1 MTNLY
6 FAKLKPQAII
16 PSKDDENAG
25 YDLYACF
32 DEDYVE
38 IKPGEISLIS
48 SGIATAIPEGYYM
61 QVNERSSSGSKGLS
75 LRCGVVDSG
84 YRGELFIAINNTTNK
99 DIVICKDEFKDKF
112 DADEYTIWP
121 YEKALVQGVIL
132 PVPKM
137 EVKEISYYELKN
149 IKSKR
154 GDTAFGASGK

>member
-1 MTNLY
+1 MDLY
-6 FAKLKPQAII
+6 FAKLKPEAII

-25 YDLYACF
+25 YDIYACF
-32 DEDYVE
+32 DEDSIE
-38 IKPGEISLIS
+38 IKPGEISIIP
-48 SGIATAIPEGYYM
+48 SGIATAVPDGYYM

-84 YRGELFIAINNTTNK
+84 YRGELFIAINNTSNK
-99 DIVICKDEFKDKF
+99 RIIVCKKEYIDKF
-112 DADEYTIWP
+112 DSDKDTIWP

-137 EVKEISYYELKN
+137 EVKEISYEELKN

>member
-1 MTNLY
+1 MDLY
-6 FAKLKPQAII
+6 FAKLKPEAII

-25 YDLYACF
+25 YDIYGCF
-32 DEDYVE
+32 DDDYIE
-38 IKPGEISLIS
+38 IQPGEISIIP
-48 SGIATAIPEGYYM
+48 SGIATAVPEGYYM

-99 DIVICKDEFKDKF
+99 RIVICKDEFTDKF
-112 DADEYTIWP
+112 DPDKDTIWP
-121 YEKALVQGVIL
+121 YGKALVQGVIL
-132 PVPKM
+132 PVPQM
-137 EVKEISYYELKN
+137 QVKEISYEELKN